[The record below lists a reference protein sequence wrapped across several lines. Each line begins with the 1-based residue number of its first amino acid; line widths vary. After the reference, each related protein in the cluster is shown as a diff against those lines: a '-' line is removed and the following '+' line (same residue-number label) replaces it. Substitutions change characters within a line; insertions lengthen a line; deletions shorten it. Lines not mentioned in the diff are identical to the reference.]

1 MAYAY
6 RTATFDGEAA
16 FDRAITVSGLTR
28 LLRAIAANLVM
39 AGAAIVTVGVVGAGV
54 TFGALWFDGTA
65 GVTSSQIH
73 TRVPTGPG
81 TLTLAGYDPAA
92 TGTIPNR
99 FENTWTK
106 VAGGRPLIID
116 VPDSPPR
123 PVIAAIPTPRLPP
136 AAAKA
141 IPLPLAR
148 PVPAHQDLARAPVEP
163 PPVKVAALAPPP
175 PAVVPE
181 KRLAPQEVHNR
192 EPALSEADSRTA
204 VYDITTSTVHMPNGQ
219 KLEAHSGLYDKM
231 DDPRFI
237 RVRMRGPTPPNVYE
251 LTERESLFHGV
262 RAIRLNPVDR
272 SKMFGRD
279 GMLAHSYMLGPN
291 GQSNGCVSFKN
302 YDKFLQAFL
311 RGEVDRLVVVS
322 ELGNMSW
329 RTAARTGL
337 GPSKRYASNVG
348 RQHDEP
354 RYTGAL
360 GYAPERGAGTW

>member
-6 RTATFDGEAA
+6 RTATFDGEAP
-16 FDRAITVSGLTR
+16 FDRAVTFSGCGR
-28 LLRAIAANLVM
+28 LLRAIVSNLVM
-39 AGAAIVTVGVVGAGV
+39 AAAAVASVGVVGSCV
-54 TFGALWFDGTA
+54 TFGALWLAGTA
-65 GVTSSQIH
+65 GMTSSQIH
-73 TRVPTGPG
+73 GKAPPGPG

-92 TGTIPNR
+92 TGAISNR

-123 PVIAAIPTPRLPP
+123 PVIAAIPAP
-136 AAAKA
+136 AAKAPTRA
-141 IPLPLAR
+141 IPLPQVR
-148 PVPAHQDLARAPVEP
+148 PAGAPKELARAPVEP
-163 PPVKVAALAPPP
+163 PAIKVDAVAPPP

-181 KRLAPQEVHNR
+181 KRLAPQEAHNR
-192 EPALSEADSRTA
+192 EPALSDADSRTA

-251 LTERESLFHGV
+251 LTEREALFHGV

-272 SKMFGRD
+272 GKMFGRD

-337 GPSKRYASNVG
+337 GPSKHYAANSN
-348 RQHDEP
+348 RQNDEP

-360 GYAPERGAGTW
+360 GYAPERGVGTW